1 VAAQTGP
8 RRPRTVAL
16 FGDSVPDWLV
26 KDAAPSFTRT
36 DMVVIDAAHEA
47 CDGMMNEPP
56 ARGRHGE
63 HFVTPASC
71 QAWPVQYPPVVENPS
86 APVDVALLVV
96 GQAPMVDRF
105 IDGRWIGPCEG
116 TQWYMSDVAARLT
129 YLRAHTAQVVLVLPA
144 WGGDL
149 ITWFLPDDHAARYA
163 CVRKDMRDLARRMN
177 VPTIDLAD
185 ELCPNGPVEPCN
197 DDRENDGLHI
207 DPEDAPAVL
216 DWLLGRLP
224 PEPWKDSP
232 RYELAPNPWLV
243 GPLER
248 IGTTLNG

>member
-1 VAAQTGP
+1 VAQTAP

-63 HFVTPASC
+63 NFVSPAAC
-71 QAWPVQYPPVVENPS
+71 QAWPEQYPPVVENPS

-129 YLRAHTAQVVLVLPA
+129 YVWAQTAQVVLVLPA

-163 CVRKDMRDLARRMN
+163 CVRRDMRDLARSMN

-185 ELCPNGPVEPCN
+185 ELCPQGPVEPCN
-197 DDRENDGLHI
+197 NDRENDGLHI

-232 RYELAPNPWLV
+232 RYELSPNPWLV